1 MANASYIATKL
12 GGLDAPVRRVL
23 DDIFTYILSNLRIG
37 RPTADS
43 RSENLQMYF
52 LEATTPAVANTEF
65 SLPHG
70 LGRAP
75 YLAIPVLP
83 LDAGA
88 KLVRLTVS
96 RAPDAARVYLS
107 SPDTSAPVTILIEG

>member
-1 MANASYIATKL
+1 MASASFISTRL
-12 GGLDAPVRRVL
+12 GGLESAIRRVL
-23 DDIFTYILSNLRIG
+23 DDIFTYILGNLRFG

-43 RSENLQMYF
+43 RAENFQCYF
-52 LEATTPAVANTEF
+52 LRATTPSTANQEF
-65 SLPHG
+65 SIAHG

-83 LDAGA
+83 LEATEQF
-88 KLVRLTVS
+88 VRLTVS
-96 RAPDAARVYLS
+96 KDPDASRVYLK